1 LAHRFDEQE
10 TDMKFSIYAFAV
22 LFTATASTQ
31 LAWSDGPKSYP
42 RDYFETHQKSEPVS
56 AEDRT
61 TASVSKDE
69 SAPAKA
75 DDVSDFHEGA
85 GPSGKFYGGHASRF

>member
-1 LAHRFDEQE
+1 
-10 TDMKFSIYAFAV
+10 MKFSTYTLAV
-22 LFTATASTQ
+22 LFVATVSTQ
-31 LAWSDGPKSYP
+31 LAWSDGSKTYP
-42 RDYFETHQKSEPVS
+42 RDYFETHQQQTESAG

-75 DDVSDFHEGA
+75 DDQSSYHEGT
-85 GPSGKFYGGHASRF
+85 GPSGKFFGGRYNRF